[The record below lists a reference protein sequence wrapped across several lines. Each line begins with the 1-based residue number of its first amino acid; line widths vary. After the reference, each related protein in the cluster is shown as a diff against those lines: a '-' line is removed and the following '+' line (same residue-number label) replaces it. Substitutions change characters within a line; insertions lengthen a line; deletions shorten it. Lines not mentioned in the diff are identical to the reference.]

1 MASSLGRRT
10 PGVLEADQVKQFA
23 VLALR
28 TGGTVGLGRE
38 GGLGVCKS
46 WG

>member
-10 PGVLEADQVKQFA
+10 PGVLEADQAKQFA

-28 TGGTVGLGRE
+28 MGGTVGLGRE
-38 GGLGVCKS
+38 GGLGVCKR